1 MRSAAISP
9 AGPAP
14 MTRTDGGSSL
24 FGQSLSVFATID
36 CHDNARFTFSHA
48 EEYSMTLD
56 ELNSA
61 VADKAGITKADSA
74 KAVRAVLDSIQ
85 AALKDGDKV
94 TITGFGS
101 FEVVQRAAREGRNPQ
116 TGKTITIAES
126 KAVRFKPG
134 KGLKDAVG

>member
-1 MRSAAISP
+1 
-9 AGPAP
+9 
-14 MTRTDGGSSL
+14 
-24 FGQSLSVFATID
+24 
-36 CHDNARFTFSHA
+36 
-48 EEYSMTLD
+48 MTLD

-61 VADKAGITKADSA
+61 VADKAGITKTESA

-85 AALKDGDKV
+85 AALKSGEKV

-126 KAVRFKPG
+126 KTVKFKSG
-134 KGLKDAVG
+134 KSLKDAVG